1 MKWLYSLIIFMVFTG
16 GVAAGHQWRDQ
27 SARLEQLQYE
37 KEYNAALAQAQQQA
51 RQREQSLQRQL
62 ELLSDQTQ
70 QQLDE
75 VITLERAVA
84 DNRVRELVQQYAAG
98 NRTGTDSPTANG
110 CQTERTR
117 ARMLA
122 ELLTE
127 LNELATIFAA
137 EADRNKIAG
146 KACEAAYVAV
156 SIK

>member
-37 KEYNAALAQAQQQA
+37 KEQQA

-98 NRTGTDSPTANG
+98 NRTGTHSPTANG

-127 LNELATIFAA
+127 LNELATVFAA